1 MDIITTHLNADFD
14 ALASMLAVRHLYPDA
29 VMVFS
34 GSQEKSIRDFFLSS
48 ASFIFPFKRLK
59 DIDLDEVSRL
69 IIVDTRQ
76 PDRIGAFAA
85 LAVREDIATCVYD
98 HHPDAPGDI
107 RGTEVELVAPV
118 GATVTLLSELL
129 AERGIAVSADEATMM
144 MIGLFEDTSSLTN
157 ESTTARDFR
166 AGARLLAQG
175 AVLSLVADV
184 INTTLDRRQVSL
196 LNDLLTNLSEVIV
209 RGQRIVITEAGREE
223 YVPEVALI
231 VHRLRDMEK
240 IDVIFALVR
249 LEGKVYL
256 IARSRNPRV
265 NVARVAERF
274 AGGGHQYAAAA
285 VSRDLTL
292 VQCREQL
299 LAALEEV
306 VEPALTAAELMTAP
320 VLTVAEDASL
330 GEAAEILTRY
340 NINVLPVVDAAE
352 ENGRRLTGIITRQV
366 VEKGVYHGL
375 KEVAVREYMTTDYRP
390 VEPEAELPRIQELI
404 VERNQRFLPVV
415 DPGGMVVGAITRK
428 DLLRALHEQLTA
440 GENGTGTAASA
451 AGPRVRSVSSLMREQ
466 LPERALKVL
475 KQLGELADRIE
486 VGAFLVGGI
495 VRDML
500 LRRDNLDIDIVVEGD
515 GIALARS
522 YAREHGCRCH
532 THETFRT
539 AVIVFPDGFKVDVAS
554 TRMEYYDTPASLP
567 KVSESSLKVDLYRR
581 DFTINTLV
589 VCLNVKNF
597 GQLRDYFGAGRD
609 LKEKTIRVLHNFSF
623 VEDPTRIFRAV
634 RFEQKFGFTIGRQT
648 DHLIANAVRMGF
660 VRRLDGRRIFA
671 EFRQCVREADPLPIF
686 IRLDEYDVWEQ
697 VFPGAP
703 VGRNLDD
710 VVPAVRDVLSWY
722 GFLYHEQ
729 PVEAWQVYLL
739 GFLHGEEPERA
750 AAHVER
756 LEMPDGSR
764 DDFLAA
770 RRRTHHIGTE
780 LMRLSGA
787 GNGWDLTPAE
797 LTRRL
802 ETLPLEAVLY
812 LMAAL
817 ENHHARRAISNYI
830 TTLQFI
836 EPALTGHDLIAAGL
850 APGPRFKRLLE
861 RLRDAR
867 LNGEVDDRRGEERL
881 LAGYLME
888 SG

>member
-1 MDIITTHLNADFD
+1 
-14 ALASMLAVRHLYPDA
+14 
-29 VMVFS
+29 
-34 GSQEKSIRDFFLSS
+34 
-48 ASFIFPFKRLK
+48 
-59 DIDLDEVSRL
+59 
-69 IIVDTRQ
+69 
-76 PDRIGAFAA
+76 
-85 LAVREDIATCVYD
+85 
-98 HHPDAPGDI
+98 
-107 RGTEVELVAPV
+107 
-118 GATVTLLSELL
+118 
-129 AERGIAVSADEATMM
+129 
-144 MIGLFEDTSSLTN
+144 
-157 ESTTARDFR
+157 
-166 AGARLLAQG
+166 LAQG
-175 AVLSLVADV
+175 AALSLVADV

-196 LNDLLTNLSEVIV
+196 LNDLLTNLTEVIV
-209 RGQRIVITEAGREE
+209 RGQRIFIAEASHAE
-223 YVPEVALI
+223 YIPEVALI

-240 IDVIFALVR
+240 IDVLFALVC
-249 LEGKVYL
+249 LEGKIYL

-274 AGGGHQYAAAA
+274 GGGGHQYAAAA
-285 VSRDLTL
+285 LTRDLTL

-299 LAALEEV
+299 LAVLGEV
-306 VEPALTAAELMTAP
+306 VEPALTAADLMTAP
-320 VLTVAEDASL
+320 VVTVAEDTSL
-330 GEAAEILTRY
+330 KAAAKMLTRY
-340 NINVLPVVDAAE
+340 NINVLPVVAGA
-352 ENGRRLTGIITRQV
+352 ENGGRLSGIITRQV
-366 VEKGVYHGL
+366 VEKAVHHGL

-390 VEPEAELPRIQELI
+390 VGPAAELPHIQELI
-404 VERNQRFLPVV
+404 VEHNQRFLPVV
-415 DPGGMVVGAITRK
+415 DPDGMVVGAITRK

-440 GENGTGTAASA
+440 GENGAGTATSA
-451 AGPRVRSVSSLMREQ
+451 AGPRVRSVTSLLREQ
-466 LPERALKVL
+466 LPDRALKVL
-475 KQLGELADRIE
+475 KELGELADRLG

-500 LRRDNLDIDIVVEGD
+500 LRRDNLDVDIVVEGD

-522 YAREHGCRCH
+522 YAQEHGCRCH

-581 DFTINTLV
+581 DFTINTMV
-589 VCLNVKNF
+589 VCLNAKNF

-609 LKEKTIRVLHNFSF
+609 LKEKTIRVLHNLSF

-660 VRRLDGRRIFA
+660 IRRLDGRRIFA
-671 EFRQCVREADPLPIF
+671 EFRQCVREVDPLPIF
-686 IRLDEYDVWEQ
+686 TRLDEYGVWEQ
-697 VFPGAP
+697 VFTGAP
-703 VGRNLDD
+703 VGRNLND

-722 GFLYHEQ
+722 GFLYLEQ

-739 GFLHGEEPERA
+739 AFLHGEEPERA
-750 AAHVER
+750 AAHIRR
-756 LEMPDGSR
+756 LEIPAGSGE
-764 DDFLAA
+764 DLLAA
-770 RRRTHHIGTE
+770 RRQAHHIGTE
-780 LMRLSGA
+780 LMRLSGT
-787 GNGWDLTPAE
+787 GNGLDLTPAQ

-817 ENHHARRAISNYI
+817 ESRPARRAISNYI

-850 APGPRFKRLLE
+850 TPGPRFKQLLD

-881 LAGYLME
+881 LTRYLKE